1 MIMLLRI
8 GISGLDV
15 ALITVSVIVIVLGA
29 VFVSMAYMGMH
40 APNHTTTTTKATI
53 TSTTTATN
61 STTTTTSTTTKEV
74 WGG

>member
-1 MIMLLRI
+1 MSLRT

-15 ALITVSVIVIVLGA
+15 ALIAVSVIVIMLGA

-40 APNHTTTTTKATI
+40 HPNHTTTTTKATI
-53 TSTTTATN
+53 TSTTTTATN

>member
-1 MIMLLRI
+1 MIMSLRT

-15 ALITVSVIVIVLGA
+15 ALIAVSVIVIMLGA

-40 APNHTTTTTKATI
+40 HPNHTTTTTKATI

>member
-1 MIMLLRI
+1 MIMSLRT

-15 ALITVSVIVIVLGA
+15 ALIAVSVIVIMLGA

-40 APNHTTTTTKATI
+40 HPNHTTTTTKATT

>member
-1 MIMLLRI
+1 MIMSLRT

-40 APNHTTTTTKATI
+40 HPNHTTTTTKATI

>member
-1 MIMLLRI
+1 MIMSLRT

-15 ALITVSVIVIVLGA
+15 ALIAVSVIVIVLGA

-40 APNHTTTTTKATI
+40 HPNHTTTTTKATI